1 MVGLAGSQAYV
12 HDLEEY
18 LRQVLFSRTCAPV
31 SEAAVLLVRGAL
43 AHGDR
48 DRAAQLATA
57 TENLATT
64 MPDNSD
70 MTAAAA
76 HVHGLVEQDSAALEH
91 AACAYSAPL
100 AKAAANED
108 AGRASS
114 AQGNQDDAIA
124 RLRAAYEQYEKLG
137 RAEAMARVRSQLR
150 AVGVRVRHWKCAN
163 RPAFGWDSLTDT
175 ERRIAELVSQGL
187 SNREVANQVFLSAHT
202 VAFHLRHIFW
212 KLDVGSRVELARLV
226 TEKAMAEADYSMKA

>member
-1 MVGLAGSQAYV
+1 MGLPDSQAYV

-18 LRQVLFSRTCAPV
+18 LRRALFGGTCAPD

-48 DRAAQLATA
+48 ERAASLVTETESLALTRA
-57 TENLATT
+57 
-64 MPDNSD
+64 DNPD

-76 HVHGLVEQDSAALEH
+76 HVRGLVELDSAALER
-91 AACAYSAPL
+91 AARTYSAPL
-100 AKAAANED
+100 AKAAAQED
-108 AGRASS
+108 SGRASS

-124 RLRAAYEQYEKLG
+124 KLRVAYEQYEKLG
-137 RAEAMARVRSQLR
+137 RADAMARVRSQLR
-150 AVGVRVRHWKCAN
+150 TAGVRVRHWKCAN
-163 RPAFGWDSLTDT
+163 RPAFGWGSLTDT
-175 ERRIAELVSQGL
+175 ERRIADLVAQGL
-187 SNREVANQVFLSAHT
+187 SNREVASQVFLSAHT

-226 TEKAMAEADYSMKA
+226 TERTMAEADYSMKA

>member
-1 MVGLAGSQAYV
+1 MGRADSQGYV

-18 LRQVLFSRTCAPV
+18 LRRALFSGTCAPE

-43 AHGDR
+43 ADGDR
-48 DRAAQLATA
+48 QRAADLAAETKNFA
-57 TENLATT
+57 MTRPGN
-64 MPDNSD
+64 PD

-76 HVHGLVEQDSAALEH
+76 HVRGLVEHDSAALEH
-91 AACAYSAPL
+91 AARTYTAPL
-100 AKAAANED
+100 AKAAAIED
-108 AGRASS
+108 AGTASS

-124 RLRAAYEQYEKLG
+124 SLRVAYERYEKLG
-137 RAEAMARVRSQLR
+137 RAEEMARVRSQLR
-150 AVGVRVRHWKCAN
+150 AADVRVRHWKCAN
-163 RPAFGWDSLTDT
+163 RPAFGWGSLTDT
-175 ERRIAELVSQGL
+175 ERRVAELVSHGL

-226 TEKAMAEADYSMKA
+226 TEKAMQA

>member
-1 MVGLAGSQAYV
+1 MGLANSEAYV

-18 LRQVLFSRTCAPV
+18 LRRVLFSRTGGPV

-48 DRAAQLATA
+48 DRAAHLATE
-57 TENLATT
+57 TEKLALT
-64 MPDNSD
+64 MPDSSD

-76 HVHGLVEQDSAALEH
+76 HVRGLIEENSATLDH
-91 AACAYSAPL
+91 AARAYSAPL

-108 AGRASS
+108 AGRAWS

-124 RLRAAYEQYEKLG
+124 RLRVAYEQYEELG

-150 AVGVRVRHWKCAN
+150 AAGVRVRHWKYSN
-163 RPAFGWDSLTDT
+163 RPAFGWGSLTDT
-175 ERRIAELVSQGL
+175 ERRIAELVSHGL
-187 SNREVANQVFLSAHT
+187 RSS
-202 VAFHLRHIFW
+202 
-212 KLDVGSRVELARLV
+212 
-226 TEKAMAEADYSMKA
+226 